1 MDDAQVQ
8 DGEDAPAPLSV
19 QRKLARTVISP
30 AVNANLAVKD
40 WAGLRGTPIDRGLLL
55 ELETQ
60 IAAIQAGNLDR
71 PTALLAAH
79 METLNAVF
87 YGLVHSAFEYRG
99 NPYQEEKVRLAL
111 RVQAQMRATIEAIA
125 DLKNPRSVAFVQQA
139 NIGSAVQVNNCAE
152 LANKIQNAP
161 NKLLEEQ
168 YEKWLDAGAMQAAIS
183 GDQNMEAMGS
193 IHGTTNSRR

>member
-1 MDDAQVQ
+1 MDDAQTQ
-8 DGEDAPAPLSV
+8 GGEDAPAPLSV

-30 AVNANLAVKD
+30 AVNANRAVKD
-40 WAGLRGTPIDRGLLL
+40 WVGLRDTPIDHGLLL

-60 IAAIQAGNLDR
+60 IASIQAGNLDR

-111 RVQAQMRATIEAIA
+111 RVQSQMRATIAAIA

-139 NIGSAVQVNNCAE
+139 NIGTAVQVNNGAMPAG
-152 LANKIQNAP
+152 LAHSPP
-161 NKLLEEQ
+161 NELLE
-168 YEKWLDAGAMQAAIS
+168 MQGGERMDIGTASQSLGGHRA
-183 GDQNMEAMGS
+183 MEAVGA
-193 IHGTTNSRR
+193 IHRPTDGTG